1 MMGKYALSIPSKGNL
16 TGYRAERIAERVT
29 TTLAER
35 IELYCQSYYNKLRV
49 DKQKEFK
56 IGIRDVVFQ
65 VRYEKVPFA
74 HIKLQEGMG
83 ITLIKI
89 DIYGES
95 LVPAFLQDDII
106 DSLEA
111 ALLNELV
118 VN

>member
-1 MMGKYALSIPSKGNL
+1 MGKYTLSIPSKGNL

-29 TTLAER
+29 ATLAER
-35 IELYCQSYYNKLRV
+35 IGHYSKSYYDKLKV
-49 DKQKEFK
+49 DKQKEIK
-56 IGIRDVVFQ
+56 PDIHDSVFQ
-65 VRYEKVPFA
+65 IRYKKMPFA
-74 HIKLQEGMG
+74 HIEIQESSG

-89 DIYGES
+89 DMYEES
-95 LVPAFLQDDII
+95 PVPAHLQDDMI